1 MKTYPRTAFFT
12 NLSLPPGAAK
22 AMINR
27 VESRTQT
34 KWDSAQDKD
43 NLTKKNDKSFIA
55 KMLAVILRDE
65 GFRRN
70 KTCHPNA
77 SNFHPIFVISSK
89 RVTPKFKDIVR
100 ITRGSWLDIQ
110 IPSSTPEIV
119 IQQVSGEVQEPG
131 FLTSTYVM
139 ILI

>member
-1 MKTYPRTAFFT
+1 
-12 NLSLPPGAAK
+12 
-22 AMINR
+22 
-27 VESRTQT
+27 
-34 KWDSAQDKD
+34 
-43 NLTKKNDKSFIA
+43 
-55 KMLAVILRDE
+55 MLALILRDE

-70 KTCHPNA
+70 KTCHPNS

-89 RVTPKFKDIVR
+89 RVIPKFKDIVR
-100 ITRGSWLDIQ
+100 ITPGSWLDIQ
-110 IPSSTPEIV
+110 IPSSSSEIL